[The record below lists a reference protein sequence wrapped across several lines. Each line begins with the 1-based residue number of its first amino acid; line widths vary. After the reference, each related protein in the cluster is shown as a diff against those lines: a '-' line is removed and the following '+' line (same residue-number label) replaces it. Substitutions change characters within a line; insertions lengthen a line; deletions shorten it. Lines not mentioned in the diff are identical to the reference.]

1 MNKHV
6 KTRSLFHSEEQ
17 IEAMILRYGAMFD
30 IKPQT
35 SLQRAQT
42 EPGAAPVSAGTGFEA
57 VRPNCC

>member
-1 MNKHV
+1 MSKLV

-35 SLQRAQT
+35 SLQHS
-42 EPGAAPVSAGTGFEA
+42 EPAAAPVGAGTGFEA
-57 VRPNCC
+57 VRPACC